1 MKVFFALLVSVL
13 LVGCGEEAASSSDSD
28 SDSASGT
35 TAAPSDDAQ
44 TAPET
49 LPVVRY
55 YVIADT

>member
-13 LVGCGEEAASSSDSD
+13 LVGCGEEAASSSD